1 MMTKKLVVSSVA
13 SDILGADWFEKCANH
28 LNDAIIVT
36 EAEPI
41 SSPGPRILWANEV
54 FYKLTGYQ
62 PAEIIGKSPRIL
74 QGPLTDR
81 AAFKRLRTALE
92 NWKICR
98 VEVLNYKKD
107 GTTFW
112 NEFEVTPIAN
122 EDGYYTHWISVQRDV
137 TERKQLEEL
146 ITENEERFAHAIK
159 GANVGVWDLQVDSES
174 IYYSAICKS
183 MLGCKKN
190 ELSELRTLGIELL
203 HPDDRDAVLLSLND
217 FVTGVS
223 KVYDIEFRIRHKLGH
238 YVNIHSNAA
247 AVKDETGK
255 VVRVVGTYVDISERK
270 LAEEKLNYQ
279 SSHDDLTGLVNRRE
293 FERRADELL
302 TNIVDGRQEHALC
315 YIDLDQFKVVN
326 DTCGHAAGDTLLRQL
341 GALMKTVIRD
351 DDTLGRL
358 GGDEFGVL
366 IKNCSIEDSF
376 KVASS
381 IKSIIESY
389 QFIYKGRSFIVTAS
403 MGLVPICDADT
414 TLSRLLKNADA
425 ACYFAKDYGR
435 NRIHIYNI
443 SDENLTQRHGQMQWV
458 NRIQQALIENRF
470 CLYAQSIE
478 SLKDS
483 SKLHYE
489 LLVRMQDID
498 GEIIPPSSFLPAAE
512 RYNLIVQL
520 DLWVI
525 NKTFCLLK
533 LNPHFLNNVD
543 FISVNLSGH
552 SLTDESV
559 LQFIISKF
567 SQYKIDGKKF
577 CFEITETAAISNI
590 VVAEYFIVELKK
602 LGCKFALDDF
612 GSGLSSFGYLKNL
625 PVDYLKIDGIFVKDM
640 LKDKIDH
647 AMVKAIHEI
656 GHIMEMQ
663 TIAEFVENKEIKEML
678 TEIGVDFAQGY
689 AIHKPQP
696 FEEILGLLSHNSGA
710 S

>member
-1 MMTKKLVVSSVA
+1 MMTKKIVVSSVA
-13 SDILGADWFEKCANH
+13 SNILGADWFDKCANH

-41 SSPGPRILWANEV
+41 SSPGPRILWANNV
-54 FYKLTGYQ
+54 FYNLTGYQ

-81 AAFKRLRTALE
+81 AALKRLRTALE
-92 NWKICR
+92 NWEICR

-137 TERKQLEEL
+137 TERKQLEAL
-146 ITENEERFAHAIK
+146 ITENEERYSYAIK

-174 IYYSAICKS
+174 IYYSPIWKN
-183 MLGCKKN
+183 MLGYKED
-190 ELSELRTLGIELL
+190 ELSHERSVGIELL
-203 HPDDRDAVLLSLND
+203 HPDDREGVLRRLND
-217 FVTGVS
+217 FVTGACE
-223 KVYDIEFRIRHKLGH
+223 VYDIELRIRHKLGH

-247 AVKDETGK
+247 AVKNDTGK
-255 VVRVVGTYVDISERK
+255 VVRVVGTYVDISESK
-270 LAEEKLNYQ
+270 LVEEKLNYQ
-279 SSHDDLTGLVNRRE
+279 SSHDELTGLVNRRE

-302 TNIVDGRQEHALC
+302 TNIVDGSEEHALC

-341 GALMKTVIRD
+341 GALMKKVTRD

-376 KVASS
+376 KVAYS
-381 IKSIIESY
+381 IKSIIENY

-403 MGLVPICDADT
+403 MGLVPICDAET
-414 TLSRLLKNADA
+414 TLARLLKNADA
-425 ACYFAKDYGR
+425 ACYFAKNYGR

-443 SDENLTQRHGQMQWV
+443 IDEDLTHRHGQMQWV

-470 CLYAQSIE
+470 CLYAQRIE
-478 SLKDS
+478 SINDS

-489 LLVRMQDID
+489 LLIRMQDID
-498 GEIIPPSSFLPAAE
+498 EKIIPPDSFLPAAE

-533 LNPHFLNNVD
+533 LNPHFLDKVD

-559 LQFIISKF
+559 LEFIISKF

-577 CFEITETAAISNI
+577 CFEITETAAISHI
-590 VVAEYFIVELKK
+590 VMAEHFILELKK

-612 GSGLSSFGYLKNL
+612 GSGLSSFGYLKSL

-640 LKDKIDH
+640 IEDKIDH
-647 AMVKAIHEI
+647 AMVKAINEI
-656 GHIMEMQ
+656 GHIMEIQ
-663 TIAEFVENKEIKEML
+663 TIAEFVENKGIKEML
-678 TEIGVDFAQGY
+678 SEIGVDFVQGY
-689 AIHKPQP
+689 GIHKPQL
-696 FEEILGLLSHNSGA
+696 FEEILDLLSHNSAA